1 MYSYLYVCQKT
12 RKWTNNYWI
21 TDTDMYRNVK
31 ITIIHLW
38 SIIMHACSKMHKG
51 IIKWCLWYIFNY
63 IFKPGITVAVAG
75 WLQPPNQQQQ
85 QATRITTTIT
95 KRQIW
100 RTDSLRTRG
109 SGLKKGTAC
118 PTEYKP
124 NPKYNHTSHH
134 DWHLFNINV
143 DIRFAFSVHR

>member
-38 SIIMHACSKMHKG
+38 SIIMHACSKMYKG
-51 IIKWCLWYIFNY
+51 ITRWCLWYIFNY

-75 WLQPPNQQQQ
+75 RLQQQQ
-85 QATRITTTIT
+85 QLLQTTPTQHLTTTVGT
-95 KRQIW
+95 RPTW
-100 RTDSLRTRG
+100 RTVSLQARR
-109 SGLKKGTAC
+109 SEPKKGTVS
-118 PTEYKP
+118 PT
-124 NPKYNHTSHH
+124 SCSQ
-134 DWHLFNINV
+134 I
-143 DIRFAFSVHR
+143 HRKI